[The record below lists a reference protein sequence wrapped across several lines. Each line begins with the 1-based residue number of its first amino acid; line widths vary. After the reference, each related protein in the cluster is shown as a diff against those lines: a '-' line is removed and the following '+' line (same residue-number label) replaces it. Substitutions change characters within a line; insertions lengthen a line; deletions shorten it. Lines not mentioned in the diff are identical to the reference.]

1 MKLENI
7 PFQHINWDDVE
18 ITEIPG
24 LSSSALSKIW
34 SMGNVRIQL
43 VQYLADYQSN
53 HWCHRGHVVL
63 VLAGSLQITLDD
75 GRTIT
80 IQAGDSFAVADNID
94 AHKIASVNG
103 ATVFIVD

>member
-1 MKLENI
+1 MKIENI
-7 PFQHINWDDVE
+7 PFQHINWDDVDIVE
-18 ITEIPG
+18 VPG
-24 LSSSALSKIW
+24 LTGMAMSKIW
-34 SMGNVRIQL
+34 EMGNARVRL

-63 VLAGSLQITLDD
+63 VLAGSLQITLED
-75 GRTIT
+75 GRTLT
-80 IQAGDSFAVADNID
+80 IQAGDSFAVADNKD